1 MTAHEF
7 GHVLGI
13 SDAYD
18 VSAERLIGG
27 RKAAPEVIIDKVNGE
42 EIIYEIPKNAI
53 MRSGFREGDF
63 VTDYDI
69 KLMWDAF
76 LTNTFQH
83 YPEIE

>member
-42 EIIYEIPKNAI
+42 EIIYETPKNAI